1 MTDEKQNGPL
11 EIKKIVITYHL
22 QALPPALIRSF
33 TLLRG
38 KMRRKRLR
46 IEVVLL
52 PLQKIPEDADVLFVP
67 EELLEEAR
75 QAAPLAKRIALLDT
89 TQTYQASFDK
99 LISDLEDGT
108 EIFARSIDEA
118 GSLEKRG
125 AQGGVIVRYR
135 GSERI
140 G

>member
-1 MTDEKQNGPL
+1 
-11 EIKKIVITYHL
+11 
-22 QALPPALIRSF
+22 
-33 TLLRG
+33 
-38 KMRRKRLR
+38 
-46 IEVVLL
+46 VVLL

-67 EELLEEAR
+67 EDLLEEAR
-75 QAAPLAKRIALLDT
+75 QAAPLAKRIALLDA

-125 AQGGVIVRYR
+125 AQGGVIMRYR